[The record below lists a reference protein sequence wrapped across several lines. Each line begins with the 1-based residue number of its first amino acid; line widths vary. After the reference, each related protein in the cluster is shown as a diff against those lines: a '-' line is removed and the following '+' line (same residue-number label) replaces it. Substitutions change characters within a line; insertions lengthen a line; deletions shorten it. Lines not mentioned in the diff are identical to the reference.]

1 MWTSLV
7 KLNLNMNEMNE
18 INNMETM
25 ETSTEPLTQVLSPKQ
40 LARVIGASESSLKR
54 WIDGGQ
60 IQALRTNGG
69 HRRISLAEAVRFIRD
84 RHHEIADPSPL
95 GLSTIHVD
103 ETTTLD
109 QRLYEALTNHDA
121 ATARTLLVTA
131 YVSGIPLTQL
141 CDGPLRQAL
150 ERIGTLW
157 NHGNPNTGIAI
168 EHQAI
173 DTCVH
178 ALNHLRG
185 YMPTVTLD
193 APVALG
199 GAPAG
204 DPYLIP
210 SLMASMTFDTCGYR
224 TFNLGPNTP
233 LDALRNAAMRQR
245 PKLVWLSVCSPDG
258 LGTLHQ
264 PLMRFADELA
274 DLGAALIIGGRQSDQ
289 LTLEPRANIKR
300 TTNLTDAA
308 AFAGTLLTRR

>member
-1 MWTSLV
+1 
-7 KLNLNMNEMNE
+7 MNEMNE
-18 INNMETM
+18 ITEMETL
-25 ETSTEPLTQVLSPKQ
+25 ETSSELLTQVLSPKQ
-40 LARVIGASESSLKR
+40 MARVIGASESSIKR
-54 WIDGGQ
+54 WIDDGQ

-69 HRRISLAEAVRFIRD
+69 HRRVSLAEAVRFIRD
-84 RHHEIADPSPL
+84 RHHEIADPIPL
-95 GLSTIHVD
+95 GLSTLHID
-103 ETTTLD
+103 TSSSMD
-109 QRLYEALTNHDA
+109 QRLYDALTQNDA
-121 ATARTLLVTA
+121 STARTLLVTA
-131 YVSGIPLTQL
+131 YVSGTPVAQL
-141 CDGPLRQAL
+141 CDGPLRLTL

-157 NHGNPNTGIAI
+157 NHGNPNAGIAI
-168 EHQAI
+168 EHQSI
-173 DTCVH
+173 DTCLH

-185 YMPTVTLD
+185 YLPPVSLD

-233 LDALRNAAMRQR
+233 LEVLRNAALRQR

-264 PLMRFADELA
+264 PLMRLADELA
-274 DLGAALIIGGRQSDQ
+274 DLGAALVIGGRQSDQ
-289 LTLEPRANIKR
+289 LTLEPRVNVKR

-308 AFAGTLLTRR
+308 AFARALLTRR

>member
-1 MWTSLV
+1 MD
-7 KLNLNMNEMNE
+7 E
-18 INNMETM
+18 IRNMETL
-25 ETSTEPLTQVLSPKQ
+25 ETTSEPLSQVLSPKQ

-84 RHHEIADPSPL
+84 RHHDIADPAPL
-95 GLSTIHVD
+95 GLSTVAD
-103 ETTTLD
+103 DADTTLD
-109 QRLYEALTNHDA
+109 QRLFDALTTNDA
-121 ATARTLLVTA
+121 PAARTLLVTA
-131 YVSGIPLTQL
+131 YVAGTTIAQL
-141 CDGPLRQAL
+141 CDGPVRQAL

-157 NHGNPNTGIAI
+157 SHGNSNAGIAI
-168 EHQAI
+168 EHQAT
-173 DTCVH
+173 DTCLH
-178 ALNHLRG
+178 ALNHLRA
-185 YMPTVTLD
+185 YLPSVSLD

-233 LDALRNAAMRQR
+233 LEALRNAALRQR

-274 DLGAALIIGGRQSDQ
+274 DLGASLIIGGQQSDQ
-289 LTLEPRANIKR
+289 LTLEPRATIKR
-300 TTNLTDAA
+300 TTSLTEAA
-308 AFAGTLLTRR
+308 AYARTVLARR